1 MIILGDYLGIE
12 GVGYTIENSTSKNT
26 FLFCFI
32 FTNHDYCCEWKLKH
46 YVFFV
51 KSPAFPTE
59 LERLPERLFT
69 SLIEDF
75 IDVQQTTA
83 LLKIPFQYGLA
94 FDFVVNC
101 VFLCLLRPIGV
112 KITDLKSLPL
122 FIKKTKKIGSCRHA
136 FQQKQLL

>member
-1 MIILGDYLGIE
+1 MLILGDYLGIE
-12 GVGYTIENSTSKNT
+12 SVGYTIENGTSKNT
-26 FLFCFI
+26 FI

-46 YVFFV
+46 YVFSV

-75 IDVQQTTA
+75 IDVQKTTA
-83 LLKIPFQYGLA
+83 WLKIPFQYGLA

-101 VFLCLLRPIGV
+101 VFLCLLVPYV
-112 KITDLKSLPL
+112 SKKSIIPYD
-122 FIKKTKKIGSCRHA
+122 IAIIC
-136 FQQKQLL
+136 